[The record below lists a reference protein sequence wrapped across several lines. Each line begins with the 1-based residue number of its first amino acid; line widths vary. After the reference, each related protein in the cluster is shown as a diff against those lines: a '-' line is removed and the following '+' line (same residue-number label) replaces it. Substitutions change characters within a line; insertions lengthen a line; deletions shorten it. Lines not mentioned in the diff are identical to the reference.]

1 MLLPGSPE
9 GVVKDDSGW
18 LMKGDEE
25 KEEQEERAFSDSA
38 TVFRLTFSWTCSEL
52 RRSSRS
58 SLRDTWNPY
67 TVEFQQDD
75 YLTLSRLIQRIVR
88 FDLTKKAEVTIT
100 TVLLKGLRPV
110 EVPGIIRNKLDGM
123 GWHRLVSNE

>member
-38 TVFRLTFSWTCSEL
+38 TVFRLTSEGL
-52 RRSSRS
+52 
-58 SLRDTWNPY
+58 P
-67 TVEFQQDD
+67 
-75 YLTLSRLIQRIVR
+75 
-88 FDLTKKAEVTIT
+88 
-100 TVLLKGLRPV
+100 VLPSETR
-110 EVPGIIRNKLDGM
+110 GIHTPLNFNKM
-123 GWHRLVSNE
+123 II